1 MEYVVENKFQNQN
14 ENVRKENVQKIAE
27 EILKKKL
34 KEREQG

>member
-27 EILKKKL
+27 EILKKNL